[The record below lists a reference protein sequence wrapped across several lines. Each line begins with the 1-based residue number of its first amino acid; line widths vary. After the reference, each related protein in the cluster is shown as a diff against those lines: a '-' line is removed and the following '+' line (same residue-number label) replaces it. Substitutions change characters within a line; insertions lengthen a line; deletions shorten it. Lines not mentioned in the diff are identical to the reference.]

1 LYEKKK
7 PQMRYSAGA
16 EPNGL
21 TLMHRNTGRN
31 FFLELLTIFKEHVHQ
46 GGLGVVHQGG
56 LALNA
61 ALG

>member
-1 LYEKKK
+1 
-7 PQMRYSAGA
+7 
-16 EPNGL
+16 
-21 TLMHRNTGRN
+21 MHRNTGRK